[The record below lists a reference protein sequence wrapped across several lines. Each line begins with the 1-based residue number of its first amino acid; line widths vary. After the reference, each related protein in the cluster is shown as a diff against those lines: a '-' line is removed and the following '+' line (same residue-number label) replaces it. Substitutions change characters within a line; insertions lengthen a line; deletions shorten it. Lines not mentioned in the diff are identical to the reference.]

1 MTHQSRIRN
10 AMLYTEAFLL
20 LSTFRVSLAILPVK
34 CIVRLITRRRDDA
47 ILCCASSAFPTNL
60 KIILEAIQT
69 VVQHSKIKFVCFPQ
83 SLAGYVMLRRRRI
96 HSTIVYGIRRHQGRL
111 ISHTWLKRGDEILIG
126 GEGAENFA
134 EIAEWF

>member
-1 MTHQSRIRN
+1 MKYPSRIRKV
-10 AMLYTEAFLL
+10 MLCSEAFLFL
-20 LSTFRVSLAILPVK
+20 IAFRISLAVIPVK
-34 CIVRLITRRRDDA
+34 WIVRLITRGRDDA
-47 ILCCASSAFPTNL
+47 ILCCASTAFPTNL
-60 KIILEAIQT
+60 EAILGAIRT
-69 VVQHSKIKFVCFPQ
+69 VVHYSKINFVCFPQ

-96 HSTIVYGIRRHQGRL
+96 HSTIVYGISRHQGML